1 MRNIKKIKKRK
12 MRIIILIRL
21 TRLMLVFNRRKFL
34 HYIIMYW
41 FIYSISNIKKRN
53 KIKLLYENMLTT
65 YVSMADDI
73 FGNNRENNPSVQD
86 CMFEILDSNK
96 YQIKDLEDV
105 PIAKSYYSKKQGDKK
120 AFSNIKYISKEF
132 SKNKALSNRIYPT
145 NNTEGD
151 IESEKREI
159 NLNNNTY
166 SNDYDNSGRGIKYK
180 NLKYSQRGYSLTEN
194 SENIE
199 EGNNYESGNY
209 NYKVMSKIDKSPD
222 SANKLYSGIKIEENQ
237 IGNTKRYNYNDKYI
251 KNTYNNNLEKKT
263 TKDED
268 LKRYNKNVYISK
280 YSKSKDN
287 QDSKYTKISTKEQ
300 NRYDF
305 YSDNNKYID
314 TKNNKDYLSKKE
326 INFKK

>member
-1 MRNIKKIKKRK
+1 
-12 MRIIILIRL
+12 
-21 TRLMLVFNRRKFL
+21 
-34 HYIIMYW
+34 MYW

-96 YQIKDLEDV
+96 YQIKELEDV

-120 AFSNIKYISKEF
+120 AFSNIKYISQEF
-132 SKNKALSNRIYPT
+132 YKTKALSNRIYPT
-145 NNTEGD
+145 NNTVGD

-180 NLKYSQRGYSLTEN
+180 NLKYSQRGYSLTDN

-199 EGNNYESGNY
+199 GGNNYESGNY
-209 NYKVMSKIDKSPD
+209 NYKILSKIDKSPD
-222 SANKLYSGIKIEENQ
+222 SANKRYSGIKIEENQ
-237 IGNTKRYNYNDKYI
+237 IDNTKRYNYNDKYI
-251 KNTYNNNLEKKT
+251 KNTYNTNLEKKT

-287 QDSKYTKISTKEQ
+287 QDNSYNNVNIKEQ
-300 NRYDF
+300 ERSGL
-305 YSDNNKYID
+305 YSNNNKYID
-314 TKNNKDYLSKKE
+314 RENNKDYFSKK
-326 INFKK
+326 K